1 LADAKSSDN
10 SLVAGQSF
18 LTGVTGAKLDSLV
31 WLHKDV
37 HLPTTANSL
46 RSWAWWLSLVSWRLA
61 PYTVAPIFIVVYVF
75 KLCSL
80 SSICNGIFF
89 ARLGWLALFHNYVL
103 FYGILQSLIA
113 VPISLFI
120 ALVGILTIQPLILR
134 ELLNLFPRAIGAT
147 ANGLI
152 LLNANQSLTISWS
165 SIRNV
170 EQTQLRLQGRSPVLA
185 IKLELDQEPKFR
197 NWAERR
203 AWFRSSALH
212 NSLLY
217 LDSSGRLPDD
227 RYYPC
232 LWIPVEMIASEA
244 ERERLIATIRT
255 NVDESLIDQSV
266 PSMPALST
274 VSFTQMWLD
283 ELRQTDR
290 NGVLSPGQRLNGGKY
305 KIKNQLGS
313 GGFSVVYQAT
323 DLAQGEKQ
331 KEVAIKEFILTIPGS
346 SASIDRRIAGVMA
359 EVELLKTLDHPAI
372 VKFLD
377 CFAQSGRMYVVL
389 EAIEGPTLR
398 QYAMSR
404 LVSTREL
411 VDISLQ
417 CCEILRYLHVR
428 EHPIFHRDLAPDN
441 FILSGNGIK
450 LIDFNIAIVGARFD
464 STLVVGKHCYMA
476 PEQFAGT
483 TNQSSDLYQL
493 GATLY
498 YLATGCDP
506 EPLTVSK
513 IHERRADVSPE
524 FCAIVEKLTQQ
535 DESDRY
541 SDIYGVIDRLTRLRA
556 PAPINEQAARVSQ
569 D

>member
-1 LADAKSSDN
+1 LTKTKNAKR
-10 SLVAGQSF
+10 LVADQSYLPGF
-18 LTGVTGAKLDSLV
+18 TGAKLDSLV

-37 HLPTTANSL
+37 HLPATANSL

-61 PYTVAPIFIVVYVF
+61 PYTVAPIFNGKYIVNLY
-75 KLCSL
+75 
-80 SSICNGIFF
+80 SIGVVSHGIFF
-89 ARLGWLALFHNYVL
+89 AHLGWVAWFHNYVL
-103 FYGILQSLIA
+103 FSGIIYSLIA
-113 VPISLFI
+113 IPISLFF

-147 ANGLI
+147 PDGLV
-152 LLNANQSLTISWS
+152 LLHANQSLTIPWA

-170 EQTQLRLQGRSPVLA
+170 EQTQLRLQGRTPVSA
-185 IKLELDQEPKFR
+185 IKLELDEEPKFR
-197 NWAERR
+197 NWSERK
-203 AWFRSSALH
+203 AWFRSAALH

-227 RYYPC
+227 SRYPC
-232 LWIPVEMIASEA
+232 LWIPIEMIGSEA
-244 ERERLIATIRT
+244 ERERLIATVRT

-290 NGVLSPGQRLNGGKY
+290 SGTLSPGQRLNGGRY
-305 KIKNQLGS
+305 MIKNQLGS
-313 GGFSVVYQAT
+313 GGFSVVYQAL
-323 DLAQGEKQ
+323 DRAEGETP
-331 KEVAIKEFILTIPGS
+331 KEVAIKEFILTIAGS
-346 SASIDRRIAGVMA
+346 SASIDRRIAGVMS

-377 CFAQSGRMYVVL
+377 CFAQTGRMYVVL

-398 QYAMSR
+398 QYATSR
-404 LVSTREL
+404 HASTKEL
-411 VDISLQ
+411 IDISLQ

-428 EHPIFHRDLAPDN
+428 ENPIFHRDLAPDN
-441 FILSGNGIK
+441 FILSGTGVK
-450 LIDFNIAIVGARFD
+450 LIDFNIAIIGARFD
-464 STLVVGKHCYMA
+464 SSLVVGKHCYMA

-493 GATLY
+493 GATLC
-498 YLATGCDP
+498 YLATACDP
-506 EPLTVSK
+506 EPLSVAK
-513 IHERRADVSPE
+513 IDERRGDVSSG

-535 DESDRY
+535 NESDRY
-541 SDIYGVIDRLTRLRA
+541 LDIHEVINQLTRLRA
-556 PAPINEQAARVSQ
+556 ALPTNEQAARVPQ

>member
-1 LADAKSSDN
+1 LAGTKSSN
-10 SLVAGQSF
+10 SLVADQSH
-18 LTGVTGAKLDSLV
+18 LPGVAGAKLDSLV

-46 RSWAWWLSLVSWRLA
+46 RSWTWWLSLVSWRLA
-61 PYTVAPIFIVVYVF
+61 PYTVAPIFIAVYIV
-75 KLCSL
+75 KLYSFG
-80 SSICNGIFF
+80 SICNGIFF

-103 FYGILQSLIA
+103 FSGIMQSLIA
-113 VPISLFI
+113 VPVSLCI

-147 ANGLI
+147 RDGLV

-165 SIRNV
+165 SIRSV
-170 EQTQLRLQGRSPVLA
+170 EQSQLRLQGRSPVSA
-185 IKLELDQEPKFR
+185 IKLELDQDPKFR

-217 LDSSGRLPDD
+217 LDSSDRLPDD
-227 RYYPC
+227 SLYPC
-232 LWIPVEMIASEA
+232 LWIPVEMIGSEA

-255 NVDESLIDQSV
+255 NVDESLIGQSV

-290 NGVLSPGQRLNGGKY
+290 SGILSPGQGLNGGKY
-305 KIKNQLGS
+305 QIKKQLGS

-323 DLAQGEKQ
+323 ELAQGEKP

-346 SASIDRRIAGVMA
+346 SASIDRRIAGVMS

-377 CFAQSGRMYVVL
+377 CFAQTGRMYVVL
-389 EAIEGPTLR
+389 EAIEGPTFR
-398 QYAMSR
+398 QYAMGR
-404 LVSTREL
+404 LASTKEL
-411 VDISLQ
+411 IDISLQ

-441 FILSGNGIK
+441 FILSGHGVK

-513 IHERRADVSPE
+513 IHERRGNISSE

-535 DESDRY
+535 NESDRY
-541 SDIYGVIDRLTRLRA
+541 SDIFGVIDNLTRLRA
-556 PAPINEQAARVSQ
+556 ALPIDEQAACVPR